1 MAGAG
6 HAANAQDSVSR
17 TPDRIERLE
26 QWLEAVERH
35 EPGALDDPLMRVASW
50 DRTTLWRVWVDFLSV
65 VSLVREPDVL
75 LFTAPAESEPFSGFY
90 RLPPTQRRMRG
101 IGYSREEI
109 SRLRLIA
116 KKTVARGEED
126 LILKRGASLH
136 ADIVMLGADT
146 ALTPDAA
153 RQPRSGTVMLFLAD
167 GQQTG
172 VSDASVHWEMGRR
185 LLDKV
190 LSKTSRSLY
199 PDPGSDETVRLWYLV
214 SNVYMQAT
222 EQLDPWNVDRAV
234 QLFPRDPEML
244 FVAGCAREM
253 FSGPQIQNVLEST
266 TLRRDQFS
274 LIGNE
279 SAELRNAERFLRE
292 SLEHDPKQPEARIRL
307 GRILG
312 RRGRHQDAIAEL
324 RQATM
329 ETQNRLLRYY
339 GFMFLGAEADALA
352 LTDEARQAYERAGG
366 LFPLAQSPRLALGAL
381 AARRGNRADAFS
393 AVQPVLT
400 REDMQPSDD
409 PWWSYY
415 TSQTRGFD
423 GLVNA
428 LHAAIEKGAK

>member
-1 MAGAG
+1 MVGAG
-6 HAANAQDSVSR
+6 HTANAQDSVSR
-17 TPDRIERLE
+17 PPDRIGRLE

-35 EPGALDDPLMRVASW
+35 EPGAADDPLMRVASW
-50 DRTTLWRVWVDFLSV
+50 DRTTLWRVWVDLLSL
-65 VSLVREPDVL
+65 VSLVREPEVL
-75 LFTAPAESEPFSGFY
+75 LFSAPAESEPFSGFY
-90 RLPPTQRRMRG
+90 RLPPTQRRMRV
-101 IGYSREEI
+101 IAYSRAEI
-109 SRLRLIA
+109 SRLKSIA
-116 KKTVARGEED
+116 KETVTRGGED

-153 RQPRSGTVMLFLAD
+153 RQPRSSTVMLFLSD

-190 LSKTSRSLY
+190 RSQTSRTLH

-214 SNVYMQAT
+214 SNVFMQAT
-222 EQLDPWNVDRAV
+222 EQLDPWHVDRAV
-234 QLFPRDPEML
+234 QLFPRDPAML
-244 FVAGCAREM
+244 FFAGCAREM

-274 LIGNE
+274 LVGNE
-279 SAELRNAERFLRE
+279 GAELRSAERLLRE

-312 RRGRHQDAIAEL
+312 RRGRHQDAIVEL

-329 ETQNRLLRYY
+329 DTRNRLLQYY
-339 GFMFLGAEADALA
+339 GLMFLGAEADALA
-352 LTDEARQAYERAGG
+352 LTDEASQAYERALE

-381 AARRGNRADAFS
+381 AARHGDRADAFS
-393 AVQPVLT
+393 AVQPVLV

-415 TSQTRGFD
+415 TSQTRGLE
-423 GLVNA
+423 GLVTA
-428 LHAAIEKGAK
+428 LHAAIEKGSK